1 VKKNRRKQHLQRLRC
16 YCIKTENNVKLNLE
30 RWGVESTHNP
40 EAETEPSNLFNMKY
54 NQVTIKDIARELGI
68 SPSTVSRALKDHPD
82 ISPETKKA
90 VNELAEKLNYQPNVV
105 ALSLRQSKTNTL
117 GVIIPEIVHFFFS
130 TVISGIE
137 DVAYSAG
144 YNVILTQSN
153 ESLQRELTD
162 MKALFN
168 SRVDGMLISLSR
180 ETTNF
185 DHIESM
191 LAKGVPMV
199 FFDRVYE
206 HPSSSK
212 VIVDDF
218 SGAKE
223 ATLHL
228 IDQGCK
234 RIAHIEGSP
243 NLAITKQRLEG
254 YLEALKDR
262 GVAIDKNLIYPC
274 PEATIEAGKE
284 VTEKMLAGGPAPDA
298 IFATNDPVAMG
309 AMQAIRAKG
318 LKIPGDIAVVG
329 FSNWLFSS
337 MMDPPLS
344 SVDQPGFEMGQEATK
359 LLIRQIEMKSKENL
373 DPQPETKILKTRL
386 VVRESSSKK

>member
-1 VKKNRRKQHLQRLRC
+1 
-16 YCIKTENNVKLNLE
+16 
-30 RWGVESTHNP
+30 
-40 EAETEPSNLFNMKY
+40 MKY

-105 ALSLRQSKTNTL
+105 ALSLRQSKTNTI
-117 GVIIPEIVHFFFS
+117 GVVIPEIVHFFFS

-137 DVAYSAG
+137 DVAYKAG

-153 ESLQRELTD
+153 ESFQREATD
-162 MKALFN
+162 IKALFN

-185 DHIESM
+185 DHIEAM
-191 LAKGVPMV
+191 IAKGVSIV
-199 FFDRVYE
+199 FFDRVYDNKNT
-206 HPSSSK
+206 SK

-234 RIAHIEGSP
+234 RIAHLEGPP
-243 NLAITKQRLEG
+243 NLEITKQRLEG
-254 YLEALKDR
+254 YLEALKER
-262 GVAIDKNLIYPC
+262 NMPIDTNLIVSC
-274 PEATIEAGKE
+274 PQGTIEEGRKA
-284 VTEKMLAGGPAPDA
+284 TEKLLSMSPLPDGL
-298 IFATNDPVAMG
+298 FSTNDPAAMG
-309 AMQAIRAKG
+309 AMQAIKGKG
-318 LKIPGDIAVVG
+318 LNIPNDIAVVG
-329 FSNWLFSS
+329 FSNWLFCSL
-337 MMDPPLS
+337 MDPPLS
-344 SVDQPGFEMGQEATK
+344 SVDQPGFEMGQEAAK
-359 LLIRQIEMKSKENL
+359 LLIRQIEMKTKQDTE
-373 DPQPETKILKTRL
+373 PQPETKELKTRL
-386 VVRESSSKK
+386 VIRESSIKK

>member
-1 VKKNRRKQHLQRLRC
+1 
-16 YCIKTENNVKLNLE
+16 
-30 RWGVESTHNP
+30 
-40 EAETEPSNLFNMKY
+40 MKY
-54 NQVTIKDIARELGI
+54 NQVTIKDLARELGI

-82 ISPETKKA
+82 ISPQTKKA
-90 VNELAEKLNYQPNVV
+90 VNELAEKLNYQPNIV
-105 ALSLRQSKTNTL
+105 ALSLRQSKTNTI

-144 YNVILTQSN
+144 YNVILTQSI
-153 ESLQRELTD
+153 ESLQREMLN
-162 MKALFN
+162 MKTLFN

-180 ETTNF
+180 ETASF
-185 DHIESM
+185 DHIEGM

-199 FFDRVYE
+199 FFDRVYD
-206 HPSSSK
+206 HPSANK
-212 VIVDDF
+212 IIVDDF

-228 IDQGCK
+228 IQQGCK

-243 NLAITKQRLEG
+243 NLGITKQRLEG
-254 YLEALKDR
+254 YLEALKEKNMPIDR
-262 GVAIDKNLIYPC
+262 SLIFPC
-274 PEATIEAGKE
+274 PDATIEAGKE
-284 VTEKMLAGGPAPDA
+284 VTEKILEGGNLPDA

-309 AMQAIRAKG
+309 AMQAIRNKG
-318 LKIPGDIAVVG
+318 LKIPKDIAVVG
-329 FSNWLFSS
+329 FSNWLFTS

-344 SVDQPGFEMGQEATK
+344 SVDQPGYEMGQEATK
-359 LLIRQIEMKSKENL
+359 LLIRQIEAKSKDDND

-386 VVRESSSKK
+386 VARESSLKK

>member
-1 VKKNRRKQHLQRLRC
+1 
-16 YCIKTENNVKLNLE
+16 
-30 RWGVESTHNP
+30 
-40 EAETEPSNLFNMKY
+40 MKY

-82 ISPETKKA
+82 ISPETKRA
-90 VNELAEKLNYQPNVV
+90 VNELAEKLNYQPNIV

-153 ESLQRELTD
+153 ESSQREITD

-168 SRVDGMLISLSR
+168 SRVDGMLLSLSR

-185 DHIESM
+185 DHIDAM

-199 FFDRVYE
+199 FFDRVYD
-206 HPSSSK
+206 HPGTSK
-212 VIVDDF
+212 VIVDDRG
-218 SGAKE
+218 GARE

-243 NLAITKQRLEG
+243 NLDITRQRLEG
-254 YLEALKDR
+254 YLDALKER
-262 GVAIDKNLIYPC
+262 NMPIDESLIIPC
-274 PEATIEAGKE
+274 PEATIEAGKRS
-284 VTEKMLAGGPAPDA
+284 TERLLNLSPLPDG

-309 AMQAIRAKG
+309 AMQVIRGKG
-318 LKIPGDIAVVG
+318 LSIPGDIAVVG

-359 LLIRQIEMKSKENL
+359 LLISQIETRSKDDVE
-373 DPQPETKILKTRL
+373 PKPVTKVLKTKL
-386 VVRESSSKK
+386 IIRESSLKKTPK